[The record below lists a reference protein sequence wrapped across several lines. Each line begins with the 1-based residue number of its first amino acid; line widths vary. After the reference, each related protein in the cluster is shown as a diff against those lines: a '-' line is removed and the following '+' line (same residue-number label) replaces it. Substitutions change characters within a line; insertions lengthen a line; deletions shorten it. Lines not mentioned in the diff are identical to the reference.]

1 MYFEHNEL
9 QSVLAPLVLI
19 ALSGMFGIALVGSGL
34 YQLGMLVA
42 KSGMHALLSF
52 GKLMIRY
59 ALTMGYELLWSSLY

>member
-1 MYFEHNEL
+1 MYYETKLQLAQTWEMYFEHNEL

-52 GKLMIRY
+52 
-59 ALTMGYELLWSSLY
+59 